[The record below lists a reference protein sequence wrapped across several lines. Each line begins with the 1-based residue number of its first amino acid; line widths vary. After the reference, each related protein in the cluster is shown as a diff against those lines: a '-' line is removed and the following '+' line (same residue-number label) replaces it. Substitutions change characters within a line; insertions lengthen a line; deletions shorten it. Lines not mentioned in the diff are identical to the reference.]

1 MKKLIL
7 ASLLLGSFA
16 FADTTLFNCVVP
28 SQTNSVKA
36 VITLGADQSADFVTV
51 SLTEKKGV
59 TQFFNQMNKGEAT
72 QSIGQGFLQ
81 MLAMTEQT
89 GQTAEG
95 VIVNTGFLALSKDQK
110 SEAFSGFLTAN
121 GNIYPLSCTK

>member
-7 ASLLLGSFA
+7 ASLLIGSSA

-28 SQTNSVKA
+28 SQSNSVKA
-36 VITLGADQSADFVTV
+36 TLVMADDQSADFITV
-51 SLTEKKGV
+51 NLVEKKGT
-59 TQFFNQMNKGEAT
+59 TQFYTQGDKGTLTAQIE
-72 QSIGQGFLQ
+72 QGFLQ
-81 MLAMTEQT
+81 FMAMTEQT

-95 VIVNTGFLALSKDQK
+95 VIVNTGFLALSKDDTG
-110 SEAFSGFLTAN
+110 AFSGFLTAK